1 MMEEPPVVN
10 INNKNNNDDNST
22 KLTQMSTLWRE
33 GLRRKEKKKGMVA
46 TDRNQPNNSGLHL

>member
-10 INNKNNNDDNST
+10 INNKNNDDDNST
-22 KLTQMSTLWRE
+22 KLTQMWRE
-33 GLRRKEKKKGMVA
+33 GLRRKEKERGMVA